1 MDYKLDNYLVGT
13 KLREFRLK
21 ASMTLAQAS
30 EAIGVSAA
38 FISMVENGKSGIS
51 FSKLHA
57 LLTCYGRTFSDLSNA
72 PDDDTAAVNITAA
85 NMIAAEEGVRI
96 LGLAKAS
103 AAHNVG
109 GFYLYY
115 QPGASN
121 QFDYHSGM
129 DYVFVVDGE
138 FELTLRNPNN
148 AEAAIHPLVSGD
160 TMVYPSTL
168 GHSYKNIGSRVG
180 ILFIVEISD

>member
-1 MDYKLDNYLVGT
+1 MGDS
-13 KLREFRLK
+13 
-21 ASMTLAQAS
+21 ASVNVA
-30 EAIGVSAA
+30 EANV
-38 FISMVENGKSGIS
+38 
-51 FSKLHA
+51 
-57 LLTCYGRTFSDLSNA
+57 
-72 PDDDTAAVNITAA
+72 
-85 NMIAAEEGVRI
+85 IATEEGVRI
-96 LGLAKAS
+96 LGLAKSPAS
-103 AAHNVG
+103 RNVG

-115 QPGASN
+115 EPGASN

>member
-1 MDYKLDNYLVGT
+1 MEYKLDNYLIGA
-13 KLREFRLK
+13 KLKEFRLK
-21 ASMTLAQAS
+21 ASMTLAQA
-30 EAIGVSAA
+30 ADAVGVSAA
-38 FISMVENGKSGIS
+38 FISMVENGKCGIS

-57 LLTCYGRTFSDLSNA
+57 LLTCYGRNFSDLSNT
-72 PDDDTAAVNITAA
+72 PVGDTASVNITAA

-103 AAHNVG
+103 ATHNVG

-115 QPGASN
+115 EPGASN
-121 QFDYHSGM
+121 QFDYHNGM

-138 FELTLRNPNN
+138 FELTLRNPNSK
-148 AEAAIHPLVSGD
+148 ESTTHPLFSGD
-160 TMVYPSTL
+160 TMVYPATL